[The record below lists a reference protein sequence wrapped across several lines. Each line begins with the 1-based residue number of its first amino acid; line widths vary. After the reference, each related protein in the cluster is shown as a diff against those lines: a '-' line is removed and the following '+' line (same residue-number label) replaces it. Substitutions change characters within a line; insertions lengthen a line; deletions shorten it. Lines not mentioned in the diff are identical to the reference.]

1 MKDWSGM
8 WFFSMQKRCIKET
21 YLVQDFSIVH
31 RILKTLKDRLKSGFM
46 LNALDYYLKVKN
58 DTCNCMTVD
67 IKLNEMLYNSI
78 FST

>member
-31 RILKTLKDRLKSGFM
+31 RILKTLKDRLKSVFM
-46 LNALDYYLKVKN
+46 FYLFESEKCYKQLYDNWYKVERN
-58 DTCNCMTVD
+58 V
-67 IKLNEMLYNSI
+67 I
-78 FST
+78 

>member
-31 RILKTLKDRLKSGFM
+31 RILKTLKDRLKSVFM
-46 LNALDYYLKVKN
+46 FYYSKLKN
-58 DTCNCMTVD
+58 DIRNYMTID
-67 IKLNEMLYNSI
+67 IKLNKMLCKTI
-78 FST
+78 FSM